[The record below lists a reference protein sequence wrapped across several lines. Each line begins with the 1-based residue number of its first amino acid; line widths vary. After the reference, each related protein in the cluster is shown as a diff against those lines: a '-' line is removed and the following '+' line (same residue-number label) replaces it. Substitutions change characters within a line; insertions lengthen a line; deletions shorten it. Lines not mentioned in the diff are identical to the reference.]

1 MILKDN
7 SKYSV
12 KTDNLNDVLLLQNIA
27 NRNISELAD
36 EYDNSILIYPY
47 SFKECED
54 RLGKQQLILLQA
66 TWNGNK
72 CTKANLETGNV
83 AGFIGIN
90 GLSVSMHSRF
100 SRNTDEDFFLHYML
114 QKVLNINVVSLQH
127 GIKDEQVFDFLL
139 YLFPKLL
146 NDALTQ
152 GLYKEYQRNE
162 YNDANVRG
170 VIDINRHIKRNM
182 PFNGRIAYRTR
193 EFSHDNNVTELIRH
207 TIEYICTT
215 KFGKALLECNA
226 ETRSNVAQILAA
238 TTRYNRQD
246 REKVIKN
253 NLKIANHPFYTRYA
267 PLQKL
272 CLRILKHEKI
282 KYGQKENKIHGIL
295 FDVSY
300 LWEEYLATI
309 LTRQGFKH
317 PDNRKGIG
325 RIHLTNTNK
334 FTRYLDFYREHDSIV
349 IDAKYKAET
358 EKRDDIHQIITYMYR
373 LKGKYGILIHPT
385 CQEHTIKRHPL
396 LGYGEHNSAEL
407 HTYLFNVPQDANDY
421 NDFIAKIRLSEDLLI
436 KDLGDKT
443 K

>member
-1 MILKDN
+1 MVLKDN

-12 KTDNLNDVLLLQNIA
+12 TTDNLNDVLLLQNIA

-72 CTKANLETGNV
+72 CTKVNLETGNV
-83 AGFIGIN
+83 VGFIGIN
-90 GLSVSMHSRF
+90 GLSVSIHSRF

-152 GLYKEYQRNE
+152 GIYKEYQRNE

-170 VIDINRHIKRNM
+170 VIDINRHMKRNM

-193 EFSHDNNVTELIRH
+193 KFSHDNNVTELIRH

-215 KFGKALLECNA
+215 KLGRELMEINA

-253 NLKIANHPFYTRYA
+253 NQKIANHPFYTRYA

-272 CLRILKHEKI
+272 CLRILRHEKI
-282 KYGQKENKIHGIL
+282 KYGQNENKIHGIL

-325 RIHLTNTNK
+325 RINLTNTNK
-334 FTRYLDFYREHDSIV
+334 FPRYLDFYREHDSII
-349 IDAKYKAET
+349 IDAKYKPET

-385 CQEHTIKRHPL
+385 CQEHTIKRYPL
-396 LGYGEHNSAEL
+396 LGYGEKNDAEL
-407 HTYLFNVPQDANDY
+407 HTYLFKIPQDANDY
-421 NDFIAKIRLSEDLLI
+421 KDFITKIQLSEEVLI
-436 KDLGDKT
+436 KHYE
-443 K
+443 

>member
-12 KTDNLNDVLLLQNIA
+12 TTDNLNDVLLLQNIA

-83 AGFIGIN
+83 VGFIGIN
-90 GLSVSMHSRF
+90 GLSVSIHSRF

-152 GLYKEYQRNE
+152 GIYKEYQRNE

-170 VIDINRHIKRNM
+170 VIDINRHIKKNM

-215 KFGKALLECNA
+215 KLGKELMEINA
-226 ETRSNVAQILAA
+226 EIRSNVAQILAA
-238 TTRYNRQD
+238 TTRYKRQD

-253 NLKIANHPFYTRYA
+253 NLKIASHPFYTRYA

-272 CLRILKHEKI
+272 CLRILRHEKI
-282 KYGQKENKIHGIL
+282 KYGQNENKIHGIL

-325 RIHLTNTNK
+325 RIYLTTTK
-334 FTRYLDFYREHDSIV
+334 KLPRYLDFYREYDSII
-349 IDAKYKAET
+349 IDAKYKPET

-385 CQEHTIKRHPL
+385 CQEHIVKKYHL
-396 LGYGEHNSAEL
+396 LGYGENNDAEL
-407 HTYLFNVPQDANDY
+407 HTYLFRIPQEANDY
-421 NDFIAKIRLSEDLLI
+421 NDFITKIRLSEELFI
-436 KDLGDKT
+436 KYLGT

>member
-1 MILKDN
+1 M
-7 SKYSV
+7 
-12 KTDNLNDVLLLQNIA
+12 NIA

-72 CTKANLETGNV
+72 CTKVNLETGNV
-83 AGFIGIN
+83 VGFIGIN
-90 GLSVSMHSRF
+90 GLSVSIHSRF

-152 GLYKEYQRNE
+152 GIYKEYQRNE

-170 VIDINRHIKRNM
+170 VIDINRHIKKNM

-215 KFGKALLECNA
+215 KLGKELMEINA
-226 ETRSNVAQILAA
+226 EIRSNVAQILAA
-238 TTRYNRQD
+238 TTRYKHQD
-246 REKVIKN
+246 MEKVIKN
-253 NLKIANHPFYTRYA
+253 NLKIASHPFYTRYA

-272 CLRILKHEKI
+272 CLRILRHEKI
-282 KYGQKENKIHGIL
+282 KYGQNENKIHGIIS
-295 FDVSY
+295 V
-300 LWEEYLATI
+300 
-309 LTRQGFKH
+309 H
-317 PDNRKGIG
+317 
-325 RIHLTNTNK
+325 
-334 FTRYLDFYREHDSIV
+334 
-349 IDAKYKAET
+349 
-358 EKRDDIHQIITYMYR
+358 
-373 LKGKYGILIHPT
+373 
-385 CQEHTIKRHPL
+385 
-396 LGYGEHNSAEL
+396 
-407 HTYLFNVPQDANDY
+407 
-421 NDFIAKIRLSEDLLI
+421 
-436 KDLGDKT
+436 
-443 K
+443 